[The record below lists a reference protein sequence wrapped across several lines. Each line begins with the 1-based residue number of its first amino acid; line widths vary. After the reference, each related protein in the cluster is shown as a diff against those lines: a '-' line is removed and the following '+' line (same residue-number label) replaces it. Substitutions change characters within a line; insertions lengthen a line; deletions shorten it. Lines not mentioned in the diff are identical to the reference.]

1 MRVLAPQYSDE
12 VGAVLSFPVVTVA
25 AIYAPFAAQQD
36 AGEARWGALVNAP
49 EAVAAQPPPQLA
61 PGTGALPCLLSPSL
75 APSRRAERTASGSRC
90 LGARR
95 ERAGGAVLQR

>member
-1 MRVLAPQYSDE
+1 MRVLPPQYSDE
-12 VGAVLSFPVVTVA
+12 TAAVLSYPVVTVS

-61 PGTGALPCLLSPSL
+61 PGTGA
-75 APSRRAERTASGSRC
+75 
-90 LGARR
+90 
-95 ERAGGAVLQR
+95 

>member
-1 MRVLAPQYSDE
+1 MRVLPPQYSDE
-12 VGAVLSFPVVTVA
+12 TAAVLSSPVVTVS

-61 PGTGALPCLLSPSL
+61 PGTGA
-75 APSRRAERTASGSRC
+75 
-90 LGARR
+90 
-95 ERAGGAVLQR
+95 